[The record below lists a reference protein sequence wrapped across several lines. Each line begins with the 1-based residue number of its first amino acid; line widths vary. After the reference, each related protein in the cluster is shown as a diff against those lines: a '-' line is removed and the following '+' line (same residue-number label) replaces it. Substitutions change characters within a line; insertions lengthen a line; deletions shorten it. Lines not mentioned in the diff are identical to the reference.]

1 MRRGSS
7 LQCLKLLLRRRRQM
21 GEGHLHSPQLLL
33 WRRQKLIGDSYLH
46 NPKPLLRRRRLLR
59 RRKQRVNSYSGC
71 RLLLQLWEGRLLLR
85 QDLRGNSYS
94 GRRSLLLIDCLML
107 RLNLRNR
114 NGGWEW
120 GDIKRRPGRIQAE

>member
-1 MRRGSS
+1 MCFD
-7 LQCLKLLLRRRRQM
+7 LTVC
-21 GEGHLHSPQLLL
+21 HF
-33 WRRQKLIGDSYLH
+33 
-46 NPKPLLRRRRLLR
+46 
-59 RRKQRVNSYSGC
+59 
-71 RLLLQLWEGRLLLR
+71 LLQLWEGRLLLR